1 MSYVNKTEVLEGIIL
16 KLKKKVKKLQ
26 NEKDEINV
34 KLEVYP
40 NTEFR
45 GLCEGLSRREERIE
59 LSIQDLEDEIKLHEK
74 ALNKEKNG
82 NANIHPF
89 LE

>member
-1 MSYVNKTEVLEGIIL
+1 MSYANKTEVLEAIIL

-26 NEKDEINV
+26 IEKAENNV

-40 NTEFR
+40 GTEFR
-45 GLCEGLSRREERIE
+45 GECDRLGRREETID
-59 LSIQDLEDEIKLHEK
+59 LSIQDLEYEIELHKK

-82 NANIHPF
+82 NANIDPF
-89 LE
+89 LK